1 MSAMKPDFP
10 KAIAIDFDGCLCS
23 DMHPDIGAPYWN
35 VICAAVQEQIAGAK
49 LVLWTCRE
57 GDDLQAAVDACSR
70 WGLQFDA
77 VNANLPERIAYYGND
92 CRKIG
97 ADEYWDDRV
106 RRVQEGEFQ

>member
-1 MSAMKPDFP
+1 MGTHNFP

-23 DMHPDIGAPYWN
+23 NMYPDIGAPYWN
-35 VICAAVQEQIAGAK
+35 VIYAAIQEQIAGAK
-49 LVLWTCRE
+49 LILWTC
-57 GDDLQAAVDACSR
+57 QTAVDACSR

-77 VNANLPERIAYYGND
+77 VNKNLPERIAYYGND

-106 RRVQEGEFQ
+106 RQVREGEFR

>member
-1 MSAMKPDFP
+1 MKPDFP

-35 VICAAVQEQIAGAK
+35 VICAAIQEQIAGAK

>member
-1 MSAMKPDFP
+1 MGTHDFP

-23 DMHPDIGAPYWN
+23 DRYPAIGAPYWG
-35 VICAAVQEQIAGAK
+35 VIGSAIWEQMAGAK
-49 LVLWTCRE
+49 LILWTCRE
-57 GDDLQAAVDACSR
+57 GDDLQAAVDACSS

-77 VNANLPERIAYYGND
+77 INENLPERIAYYGND

-106 RRVQEGEFQ
+106 RRVQEGEFR

>member
-1 MSAMKPDFP
+1 MKPDCS
-10 KAIAIDFDGCLCS
+10 KVIAIDFDGCLCS
-23 DMHPDIGAPYWN
+23 DRYPAIGAPYWG
-35 VICAAVQEQIAGAK
+35 VIGSAIWEQMAGAK
-49 LVLWTCRE
+49 LILWTCRE

-77 VNANLPERIAYYGND
+77 INENLPERIAYYGND

-106 RRVQEGEFQ
+106 RRIQEGEFR

>member
-1 MSAMKPDFP
+1 MKPDFP